1 MHPHARLTICTGASA
16 LLLACSASAVC
27 TYVSFLACFLLPASG
42 EDFYGTYDAQDT
54 ANAHAKEL
62 GMQTVPSLDVVYT
75 EEHGYVTADKVSMG
89 AGWEAG

>member
-1 MHPHARLTICTGASA
+1 MPLFVCWFAQ
-16 LLLACSASAVC
+16 LLLCASINPV
-27 TYVSFLACFLLPASG
+27 LACFLLSASG

-54 ANAHAKEL
+54 AKAHAEEL

-89 AGWEAG
+89 EGWEAG